1 MRFRV
6 IEKTN
11 EKARYIEQKLKVL
24 KDFCIKPK
32 KKDKEKLYACNSEI
46 EVDQICRRIIME
58 GLG

>member
-11 EKARYIEQKLKVL
+11 EKSRYIARKLNLL
-24 KDFCIKPK
+24 KEFHIKPK
-32 KKDKEKLYACNSEI
+32 KKDKEKLFACNSEI
-46 EVDQICRRIIME
+46 EADQICRRIIME